1 MRKLSRA
8 AIRTGAAVGI
18 ALAAASANIEPSAA
32 AGRSMIIDK
41 RDGGGQTRPMAQPQ
55 AESYMVN
62 VLKDQRQLNKE
73 PSLKQA
79 LNQAFNGG
87 GKPTGGYK
95 FKNHK
100 VLHASSGDGQ
110 TSTTLFYFNNTDT
123 NTMTL
128 FAVGEHLA
136 GPKTRY
142 KITVYGQA
150 GTDFAQG
157 KTISL

>member
-8 AIRTGAAVGI
+8 AIRTGAAAGI
-18 ALAAASANIEPSAA
+18 ALAAVSATIEPSAA
-32 AGRSMIIDK
+32 AGKSMIIDK
-41 RDGGGQTRPMAQPQ
+41 RDGSGETRPMAQPQ

-62 VLKDQRQLNKE
+62 VLKDQRMLNKQA
-73 PSLKQA
+73 SLKQA

-87 GKPTGGYK
+87 GKATGGYT
-95 FKNHK
+95 FRNHP

-110 TSTTLFYFNNTDT
+110 TSTTLFYFNNDA

-128 FAVGEHLA
+128 FAVGEHLK
-136 GPKTRY
+136 GPSTRY
-142 KITVYGQA
+142 QITVYGQA

-157 KTISL
+157 RTISL